1 MNNKV
6 PQSICGDSM
15 AVKDTSPS
23 VEAAARGTSNIEESH
38 VGNFN
43 DDGSLP
49 PEVVNFS
56 DIIQDQE
63 IGVLEKID
71 AKELDMAKD
80 SSRLGQCSGS
90 LTQTAGVSRKSLEND
105 VSLWLKT
112 AVGLDDKVFEKYES
126 LQELNGL
133 TLFSYGGENAPT
145 VFASESR
152 VPMRIAIRI
161 LCIRD
166 GIHEKRSNPLLK
178 FTSEQISEFLNEIFV
193 KRDRKCVK
201 LLREHIIKWNIDGL
215 IFYAYKDGKEFQSD
229 FHDLDID
236 GIYFRKAIIMRNER
250 FKVPTH
256 TYLPFCDEVQKALS
270 KSITK
275 ETRSMDNSISNSKL
289 QHPVQEESS
298 NELYA
303 NKYKKLLCPML
314 SLDESIVRKLCK
326 PCMMY
331 VIYGSLTN
339 PNDEFEK
346 KFAFFLVCEKD
357 EFKEKAQQKI
367 LWEKINESIRSHGFD
382 LLTQDQR
389 NNLSGGN
396 DMPKNQCNFLYVME
410 KSWEVIKGLFGILLT
425 TKNIFESKE
434 KRFVTNLS
442 NDPASP
448 QRFYFAFRTS
458 EEYFVFDPENY
469 SKGFERQIHKN
480 LSNKFQRTEKNE
492 YSFQCPTKV
501 LPVQEGSVGNGEIH
515 PINHLHARK
524 EEAETKQI
532 NIQYPRKFKESSENV
547 KYQVGSILNQPECGG
562 QVSSRALEFKSLFTC
577 IKFKKENRF
586 IKFQTE
592 TLRFASACLNSRVNG
607 TIYFGVADSVS
618 KEYKHGEVVGCE
630 ITEIG
635 DDTRNAY
642 TDELKDAILNTGA
655 FYSEMAD
662 TAFQCI
668 SEPKFVEVE
677 IPNESTPHYVIE
689 VDIEAAS
696 EICKNHYFKVNLKK
710 IKNQDKSVKDEYV
723 IFVRN
728 GSSTK
733 KRVGAEEE
741 LFIKATL
748 PDLVALRKSQ
758 GYAKICN

>member
-1 MNNKV
+1 M
-6 PQSICGDSM
+6 
-15 AVKDTSPS
+15 
-23 VEAAARGTSNIEESH
+23 
-38 VGNFN
+38 
-43 DDGSLP
+43 
-49 PEVVNFS
+49 
-56 DIIQDQE
+56 
-63 IGVLEKID
+63 
-71 AKELDMAKD
+71 
-80 SSRLGQCSGS
+80 
-90 LTQTAGVSRKSLEND
+90 
-105 VSLWLKT
+105 
-112 AVGLDDKVFEKYES
+112 DDKVFEKYES

-178 FTSEQISEFLNEIFV
+178 FTSEQISEFLNEIYV
-193 KRDRKCVK
+193 KRDRTCVK

-215 IFYAYKDGKEFQSD
+215 IFYGYKDGKGFQSD
-229 FHDLDID
+229 FLDLDID

-256 TYLPFCDEVQKALS
+256 TYLPFCDEKKGVQKALS
-270 KSITK
+270 KSISK

-298 NELYA
+298 NELYT
-303 NKYKKLLCPML
+303 NKYEKLLCPML
-314 SLDESIVRKLCK
+314 YLDESIERKSCK

-331 VIYGSLTN
+331 VIYGS
-339 PNDEFEK
+339 
-346 KFAFFLVCEKD
+346 FFLVCEKD

-367 LWEKINESIRSHGFD
+367 LWEKIHESN

-389 NNLSGGN
+389 NTLSGGN

-410 KSWEVIKGLFGILLT
+410 NSWEVIKGLFQTGILLT
-425 TKNIFESKE
+425 TKNIFESKT

-458 EEYFVFDPENY
+458 EEYVVFDPENY
-469 SKGFERQIHKN
+469 SKGFERQINKN

-515 PINHLHARK
+515 HLHARK
-524 EEAETKQI
+524 EEEAETKQI
-532 NIQYPRKFKESSENV
+532 NIQCPRKFKESSENV

-562 QVSSRALEFKSLFTC
+562 QVSSRALEFKFFVEC
-577 IKFKKENRF
+577 IKNKKENRF

-592 TLRFASACLNSRVNG
+592 TLKFASACLNSRVNG
-607 TIYFGVADSVS
+607 TIYFGVADSVC
-618 KEYKHGEVVGCE
+618 KKYKHGEVVGCE

-689 VDIEAAS
+689 VDIEPAT
-696 EICKNHYFKVNLKK
+696 EICKNFYFKVNLKK

>member
-1 MNNKV
+1 M
-6 PQSICGDSM
+6 
-15 AVKDTSPS
+15 
-23 VEAAARGTSNIEESH
+23 
-38 VGNFN
+38 
-43 DDGSLP
+43 
-49 PEVVNFS
+49 
-56 DIIQDQE
+56 
-63 IGVLEKID
+63 
-71 AKELDMAKD
+71 
-80 SSRLGQCSGS
+80 
-90 LTQTAGVSRKSLEND
+90 
-105 VSLWLKT
+105 
-112 AVGLDDKVFEKYES
+112 DDKVLEKYES
-126 LQELNGL
+126 LLELNGL
-133 TLFSYGGENAPT
+133 TLFSYKGDDAPT
-145 VFASESR
+145 AFAWESR

-161 LCIRD
+161 LFMRD
-166 GIHEKRSNPLLK
+166 RIDEKISNPLLK

-215 IFYAYKDGKEFQSD
+215 IFYGYNDGKEFQSD
-229 FHDLDID
+229 FLDLDID

-256 TYLPFCDEVQKALS
+256 TYLPFCDEVQKTLS
-270 KSITK
+270 NLITK

-289 QHPVQEESS
+289 QHPVQDESS

-303 NKYKKLLCPML
+303 NKYKKLLYPML
-314 SLDESIVRKLCK
+314 SLDESIERKSCK

-346 KFAFFLVCEKD
+346 KFAFFLVCEKG

-367 LWEKINESIRSHGFD
+367 LWEKIHESNRSHGFD

-396 DMPKNQCNFLYVME
+396 DMPKNQYKFLYVME
-410 KSWEVIKGLFGILLT
+410 NSWEAIIGLFQIGMLLT
-425 TKNIFESKE
+425 TKNIFESKT

-458 EEYFVFDPENY
+458 EEYVVFDPENY
-469 SKGFERQIHKN
+469 SKGFERQINKN

-515 PINHLHARK
+515 HLHARK
-524 EEAETKQI
+524 EEEEAETKQI
-532 NIQYPRKFKESSENV
+532 NIQCPRKFKESSENV

-562 QVSSRALEFKSLFTC
+562 QVSSRALEFKSFVAC
-577 IKFKKENRF
+577 IKNKKENRF

-592 TLRFASACLNSRVNG
+592 TLKFASACLNSRVNG
-607 TIYFGVADSVS
+607 TIYFGVADSVG
-618 KEYKHGEVVGCE
+618 KKYKHGEVVGCE

-689 VDIEAAS
+689 VDIEPAT
-696 EICKNHYFKVNLKK
+696 EICKNFYFKVNLKK

>member
-1 MNNKV
+1 MNNNV
-6 PQSICGDSM
+6 PQSICGDGM
-15 AVKDTSPS
+15 AVQVTSPS

-43 DDGSLP
+43 DDGSA
-49 PEVVNFS
+49 PEVVNLS
-56 DIIQDQE
+56 DVIQNQE

-71 AKELDMAKD
+71 AKELDMATD
-80 SSRLGQCSGS
+80 SSGLCSGS
-90 LTQTAGVSRKSLEND
+90 LTQTAGISRKSLEND
-105 VSLWLKT
+105 VLLWLKT

-166 GIHEKRSNPLLK
+166 GIHEKRSNPLIK

-193 KRDRKCVK
+193 KKDRTCLKV
-201 LLREHIIKWNIDGL
+201 LREHIIKFNIDGH
-215 IFYAYKDGKEFQSD
+215 IFYAYKDGKAFQSD

-256 TYLPFCDEVQKALS
+256 TYLPFCDEKKGVQKALS
-270 KSITK
+270 KSISK

-298 NELYA
+298 NELYT
-303 NKYKKLLCPML
+303 NKYEKLLCPML
-314 SLDESIVRKLCK
+314 SLDESIERKSCK

-331 VIYGSLTN
+331 VIYGS
-339 PNDEFEK
+339 
-346 KFAFFLVCEKD
+346 FFLVCEKD

-367 LWEKINESIRSHGFD
+367 LWEKIHESN

-389 NNLSGGN
+389 NNFSGGN

-410 KSWEVIKGLFGILLT
+410 NSWEVIKGLFQTGILLT
-425 TKNIFESKE
+425 TKNIFESKK

-442 NDPASP
+442 NDSASP

-458 EEYFVFDPENY
+458 EEYVVFDPENY
-469 SKGFERQIHKN
+469 SKGFERQINKN

-501 LPVQEGSVGNGEIH
+501 PVLPVREGSVGNGEIH

-532 NIQYPRKFKESSENV
+532 NIQYPRKFRKSSENV

-577 IKFKKENRF
+577 IEIKKENRF

-607 TIYFGVADSVS
+607 TIYFGVADSVG
-618 KEYKHGEVVGCE
+618 KEYKHGEVVGCK
-630 ITEIG
+630 ITEIE
-635 DDTRNAY
+635 DDTRDAY
-642 TDELKDAILNTGA
+642 TEELKDAILNTGA

-662 TAFQCI
+662 TAFYCI

-677 IPNESTPHYVIE
+677 IPNESIPHYVIE

-696 EICKNHYFKVNLKK
+696 EICKNYYFKVNLKK

-723 IFVRN
+723 IFVRK
-728 GSSTK
+728 GASTVK
-733 KRVGAEEE
+733 LVGIAEE
-741 LFIKATL
+741 LFIKSTMQ
-748 PDLVALRKSQ
+748 DFVALRKRADGETKPKLCEKCKKQ
-758 GYAKICN
+758 

>member
-15 AVKDTSPS
+15 AVQDTSPS

-43 DDGSLP
+43 DDGSV

-56 DIIQDQE
+56 DIIQYQ
-63 IGVLEKID
+63 GTAQKID

-80 SSRLGQCSGS
+80 SSRLRQCSGS
-90 LTQTAGVSRKSLEND
+90 LTQTAGISRKSLEND

-193 KRDRKCVK
+193 KRDRRCVK

-215 IFYAYKDGKEFQSD
+215 IFYAYKDGKAFQSD

-256 TYLPFCDEVQKALS
+256 TYHPFSDEKKGVQKAIS

-275 ETRSMDNSISNSKL
+275 ETRSMDYSISKSKL

-298 NELYA
+298 NELSA
-303 NKYKKLLCPML
+303 NKYKKLLRLML
-314 SLDESIVRKLCK
+314 SLDEIIECKVFK

-331 VIYGSLTN
+331 FIYGSLTN

-346 KFAFFLVCEKD
+346 KFAFFL
-357 EFKEKAQQKI
+357 
-367 LWEKINESIRSHGFD
+367 
-382 LLTQDQR
+382 
-389 NNLSGGN
+389 
-396 DMPKNQCNFLYVME
+396 
-410 KSWEVIKGLFGILLT
+410 
-425 TKNIFESKE
+425 
-434 KRFVTNLS
+434 
-442 NDPASP
+442 
-448 QRFYFAFRTS
+448 
-458 EEYFVFDPENY
+458 EE
-469 SKGFERQIHKN
+469 
-480 LSNKFQRTEKNE
+480 
-492 YSFQCPTKV
+492 
-501 LPVQEGSVGNGEIH
+501 SVGNEEIY
-515 PINHLHARK
+515 PINHLHVREA
-524 EEAETKQI
+524 EEAKTKQI
-532 NIQYPRKFKESSENV
+532 NIQYPRKFKESTENV

-562 QVSSRALEFKSLFTC
+562 KVSSRALEFKSLFTC
-577 IKFKKENRF
+577 IKNKKEYRF

-592 TLRFASACLNSRVNG
+592 TLKFASACLNSRVNG
-607 TIYFGVADSVS
+607 TIYFGVADSVG
-618 KEYKHGEVVGCE
+618 KEYLHGEVVGFE

-635 DDTRNAY
+635 DDTKSAY
-642 TDELKDAILNTGA
+642 TDNLKDAILNSGA
-655 FYSEMAD
+655 FYSEMAE
-662 TAFQCI
+662 TAFHCI
-668 SEPKFVEVE
+668 SDPNFVIVE
-677 IPNESTPHYVIE
+677 IPNESIPHYVIE
-689 VDIEAAS
+689 VDIEPAT
-696 EICKNHYFKVNLKK
+696 EICKTFYFKVNLKK
-710 IKNQDKSVKDEYV
+710 IKNQVMKVKDEYV
-723 IFVRN
+723 LFCRN
-728 GSSTK
+728 GSSTE
-733 KRVGAEEE
+733 KRVGAAEE
-741 LFIKATL
+741 LFIKSTL
-748 PDLVALRKSQ
+748 QDLVASRKSAETKP
-758 GYAKICN
+758 GICENMQ